1 MSVNKQRAMQR
12 KKRKS
17 IARLKGKNRV
27 TISRSNKH
35 FRAWI
40 VDVDGRVRGGA
51 STLTPSVKKAIQYSG
66 NKDAAKA
73 VGVALAAIIKKLKL
87 NDNLAFDR
95 SGYKYHGRVAMV
107 AEGLRSENIKI

>member
-1 MSVNKQRAMQR
+1 MSGNKQRAMER

-17 IARLKGKNRV
+17 SARLKGKNRV
-27 TISRSNKH
+27 TICRSNKH

-40 VDVDGRVRGGA
+40 VDADGLVRGGV
-51 STLTPSVKKAIQYSG
+51 STLTPAVKKSIKYSG

-73 VGVALAAIIKKLKL
+73 VGIALAAIIKKLKL

-95 SGYKYHGRVAMV
+95 SGYKYHGRVAMI